1 MAFSDTI
8 KNLRLSKNM
17 NQEEFANALNIF
29 AEKSNG
35 LYSSNFN
42 KTNISKWENGK
53 AEPRMDT
60 VRLIASTFNISP
72 NELMELEDKP
82 YYKLTEKEKLDIGKE
97 VDKLLEGMYSSASVN
112 FYGEPMTDEGK
123 EKLRVAIQMAMELNK
138 EKAKKKFTPKK
149 YRNE

>member
-1 MAFSDTI
+1 MAYDI
-8 KNLRLSKNM
+8 EKRRQELNLT
-17 NQEEFANALNIF
+17 QEEVANEVGVTKA
-29 AEKSNG
+29 
-35 LYSSNFN
+35 
-42 KTNISKWENGK
+42 TISKWEKGDIANMRRDK
-53 AEPRMDT
+53 
-60 VRLIASTFNISP
+60 IASLAEVLQISP
-72 NELMELEDKP
+72 LELIHDSEQSKPQP

-97 VDKLLEGMYSSASVN
+97 VDKLLEGMYSNASVN